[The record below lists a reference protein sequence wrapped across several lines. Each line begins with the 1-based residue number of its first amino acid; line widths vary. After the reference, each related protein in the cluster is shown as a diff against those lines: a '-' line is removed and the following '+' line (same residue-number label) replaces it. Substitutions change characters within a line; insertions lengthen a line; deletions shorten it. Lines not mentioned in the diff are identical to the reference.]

1 MSLNKYPKEILWTAQ
16 YIMSVVG
23 RKKLISEERV
33 SVMRDGKEV
42 TFGSM
47 DAYCKGHLFDLKTG
61 QIRDYKQQM
70 AAYAL
75 GVMQKYGDEKLECH
89 LVYSRFKYVDKFS
102 LTREEA
108 EDIVFGIIDSVND
121 PTRSPWPCEYC
132 MWCARKKTCTALK
145 HFAYTI
151 GGQMSA
157 MKHINLSEPLKPAV
171 SERLL
176 AIVSAVENWAGNI
189 KSKVT
194 KEKDNA

>member
-47 DAYCKGHLFDLKTG
+47 DAYCKGHLFDLKPG

-75 GVMQKYGDEKLECH
+75 GVMQKYCDEKLECH
-89 LVYSRFKYVDKFS
+89 LGYSRFKYVNKFS

-157 MKHINLSEPLKPAV
+157 MQHINRSEPLKPAV

-189 KSKVT
+189 KNKVT